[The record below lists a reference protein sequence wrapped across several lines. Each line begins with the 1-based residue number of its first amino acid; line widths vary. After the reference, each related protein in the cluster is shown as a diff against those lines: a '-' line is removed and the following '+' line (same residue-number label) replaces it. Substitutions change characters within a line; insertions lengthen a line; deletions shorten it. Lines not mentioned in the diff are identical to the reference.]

1 MLLEKRPAIVQKT
14 NPVEVVYKENPE
26 TQSSKVFDEE
36 QSANQS
42 IHQENQEAA
51 KVQSLNQ
58 SERESPAAT
67 MLSKDVN
74 KEAVKY
80 KQELAIIQEPVSSS
94 V

>member
-1 MLLEKRPAIVQKT
+1 MLLKRRPTIVQKT
-14 NPVEVVYKENPE
+14 NPVEVVQKENPE

-36 QSANQS
+36 QSANES

-67 MLSKDVN
+67 MLSKEAD

-80 KQELAIIQEPVSSS
+80 KQELSTIQEPVSSS